1 MSVLYCIG
9 SSSHGNGYIINAD
22 GDRLLL
28 ECGVHKDDILSKL
41 AWNVNGV
48 SALCSHRHKD
58 HSLSIPALQKYCI
71 NVYSNEDV
79 ALAYP
84 SVIVMKPRKM
94 YAIGNFKVMPLEVEH
109 NVPNFAYVIDHPK
122 TGRIVFATDCVDF
135 PYNIKGITTLM
146 LECNYTIDT
155 LQAMAENGEV
165 VLTGNEHHM
174 EIKQF
179 LNVVRR
185 LNQPTLQ
192 RVVLLHLSDR
202 FSCEHEYIKQTK
214 NIVGGV
220 DVYAANCD
228 VDIPLD
234 KNDF

>member
-1 MSVLYCIG
+1 MSVLHCIG
-9 SSSHGNGYIINAD
+9 SSSRGNGYIIDAD

-28 ECGVHKDDILSKL
+28 ECGVHKDDVLSEL
-41 AWNVNGV
+41 DWNVNGV
-48 SALCSHRHKD
+48 SALCSHRHND
-58 HSLSIPALQKYCI
+58 HSLSISSLQKYCI
-71 NVYSNEDV
+71 KVYSNEDV

-84 SVIVMKPRKM
+84 GVIAMKPRKM
-94 YAIGNFKVMPLEVEH
+94 YAIGKFKVMPLEVEH
-109 NVPNFAYVIDHPK
+109 NAPNFAYVIDHPK

-146 LECNYTIDT
+146 LECNYTIEA
-155 LQAMAENGEV
+155 LQAMAESGEAV
-165 VLTGNEHHM
+165 VTGNEHHM

-185 LNQPTLQ
+185 LNQPSLQ

-214 NIVGGV
+214 DIVGGV

-234 KNDF
+234 KSDF

>member
-1 MSVLYCIG
+1 MSVLHCIG
-9 SSSHGNGYIINAD
+9 SSSRGNGYIIDAD

-28 ECGVHKDDILSKL
+28 ECGVHKDLVLSKL
-41 AWNVNGV
+41 DWKVDSV

-58 HSLSIPALQKYCI
+58 HSLSIPTLQKYCI

-84 SVIVMKPRKM
+84 GVVAIKPRKL
-94 YAIGNFKVMPLEVEH
+94 YTIGNFRVMPLVVEH
-109 NVPNFAYVIDHPK
+109 NVPNYAYVIDHPK
-122 TGRIVFATDCVDF
+122 IGRIVFATDCVDF
-135 PYNIKGITTLM
+135 PYNIKDTTTLM
-146 LECNYTIDT
+146 LECNYTIEL
-155 LQAMAENGEV
+155 LQASAESGEAV
-165 VLTGNEHHM
+165 IAGNEHHM

-179 LNVVRR
+179 LKVVRR
-185 LNQPTLQ
+185 LNQPSLQ

-202 FSCEHEYIKQTK
+202 FSCEHDYIKQTK
-214 NIVGGV
+214 DIVGGV

-234 KNDF
+234 KSDF